1 MLGCSLFFLGFMAFT
16 LALPL
21 IDPIHASLAIVLVC
35 VPVFGLFATLGLRSF
50 GRLRDSV
57 AVNSEGIW
65 YLPLKGEST
74 FIAWR
79 DVANVRADD
88 TGQRLVL
95 VDGTG
100 GRSIRLEYQLED
112 FGRLREFVLRHTAE
126 SARRCAPGVNIFH
139 RTRINKVILL
149 GFAVPCLFLARLSF
163 HQGQPRASLFFI
175 GLAGLIVASLTQD
188 PTRAVITRDAVVIK
202 YPGWKRTIPFDVI
215 SGIVLADVCDRGNVW
230 AAVIIERW
238 QGRPLKLFRFREG
251 SLALHD
257 ALYSAWRS
265 AGGGEKAGR

>member
-1 MLGCSLFFLGFMAFT
+1 MLGCSLISLGFMAFT
-16 LALPL
+16 LVERLTDAAHVPL
-21 IDPIHASLAIVLVC
+21 AVVLLCVIVL
-35 VPVFGLFATLGLRSF
+35 GSFAALCLYNFRKLRE
-50 GRLRDSV
+50 SV
-57 AVNSEGIW
+57 AINSQGVW
-65 YLPLKGEST
+65 SLPTKGEPT

-95 VDGTG
+95 LDGTG
-100 GRSIRLEYQLED
+100 GSSIRLKYQLQD

-126 SARRCAPGVNIFH
+126 SARRCAPGVNVFH

-149 GFAVPCLFLARLSF
+149 GFAVPCLFLARLGF

-188 PTRAVITRDAVVIK
+188 PTHAVITRDAVVIK
-202 YPGWKRTIPFDVI
+202 YPGWKRVIPFHSI
-215 SGIVLADVCDRGNVW
+215 SGIVLADQYDRNCNVW
-230 AAVIIERW
+230 AAVIIERR

-265 AGGGEKAGR
+265 AVSNT